1 MKMDLKNIRTNRNL
15 RLAYSILT
23 GIWAILLLWIFVT
36 VLPAAG
42 SAKGLYWAA
51 AAVIVVLTAAEVWL
65 VSRASRT
72 DLSKGLMIAGWIAA
86 GVLWAFTFVLGLNLD
101 ALPIAGTAVESARMF
116 LSFYLVVPM
125 CLPFWWT
132 VRMLMPAD
140 GK

>member
-1 MKMDLKNIRTNRNL
+1 MKNIRANNNL
-15 RLAYSILT
+15 RLVCSILT

-42 SAKGLYWAA
+42 SAKGLYWLA
-51 AAVIVVLTAAEVWL
+51 AAVIVVLSAAEVWL
-65 VSRASRT
+65 VSKASRT

-86 GVLWAFTFVLGLNLD
+86 AVLWIFSFNLGLNLN

-132 VRMLMPAD
+132 VRILMPAD